1 MSSIKQI
8 SEHSFA
14 AHLNDG
20 QVLTLSNRR
29 EDDINSVLWSVGRS
43 YNWENT
49 PHAIGDFRIVPYGPN
64 NLLPSELRS
73 TVDDNNLAPGII
85 ERQLGLLFGQGVFL
99 YQLAF
104 ENGEIKHIW
113 QQDNEI
119 ESWLSDWDFMSYI
132 KGITTDYLYLKGFF
146 NAIYLTRG
154 YRIGSAPKIS
164 HLEHIPAKNA
174 RLEWADSRKL
184 SDVKHI
190 LVGNFEQNCF
200 DTGIQS
206 FPVYD
211 RRNPARY
218 PVSAAYNST
227 YSFSRDFYS
236 VPPYWG
242 ALRWIVRGSEIPT
255 IFKYVTDNGLNLAYH
270 VHSPFEYWENKR
282 EVIKQMHPEWSE
294 AQVEKRIAELSTQ
307 LLEDLTHVLSGKEN
321 AGKFF
326 HTVDITDETGATHTW
341 KIEAIDQKIKD
352 FVDSQLKIA
361 EASSSAITSG
371 MGLHPSLSNVMVNG
385 KLASGSEMLYAF
397 RLHLLSN
404 VAIAEQAILEQINQA
419 IAFNFPKKNLRLGFY
434 HQSLKAEEAL
444 SSSDRI
450 KNQE

>member
-1 MSSIKQI
+1 MSTTKQI
-8 SEHSFA
+8 SDNSYA
-14 AHLNDG
+14 LHLDDG
-20 QVLTLSNRR
+20 RVFTLSNKRG
-29 EDDINSVLWSVGRS
+29 DDMNSVLWSVGRS
-43 YNWENT
+43 YNWEAA
-49 PHAIGDFRIVPYGPN
+49 PQFVGDYRIVPYGPN

-104 ENGEIKHIW
+104 DNGEIKHLW
-113 QQDNEI
+113 QQDAEI
-119 ESWLSDWDFMSYI
+119 ESWLADWDYLSYI

-154 YRIGSAPKIS
+154 HRIGATAKIAR
-164 HLEHIPAKNA
+164 LEHIPAKNA
-174 RLEWADSRKL
+174 RLEWTDSRRIE
-184 SDVKHI
+184 DVKHI

-200 DTGIQS
+200 DTGVRA

-211 RRNPARY
+211 RRNPARHSA
-218 PVSAAYNST
+218 SAAYNRT

-270 VHSPFEYWENKR
+270 IHSPNEYWDNKR
-282 EVIKQMHPEWSE
+282 DVLKLLHPDWDE
-294 AQVEKRIAELSTQ
+294 AQVEKEISKLSVQ
-307 LLEDLTHVLSGKEN
+307 LLDSLTEVLSGKEN

-326 HTVDITDETGATHTW
+326 HTVDITDETGNTHAW

-450 KNQE
+450 KNQ

>member
-1 MSSIKQI
+1 MSTTKQI
-8 SEHSFA
+8 SDNSFA
-14 AHLNDG
+14 LHLDDG
-20 QVLTLSNRR
+20 RVFTLSNKRG
-29 EDDINSVLWSVGRS
+29 DDMNSVLWSVGRS
-43 YNWENT
+43 YNWESVSQYV
-49 PHAIGDFRIVPYGPN
+49 GDYRIVPYGLN

-104 ENGEIKHIW
+104 DNGEVKHLW
-113 QQDNEI
+113 QQDADI
-119 ESWLSDWDFMSYI
+119 EAWLSDWDFMSYI

-154 YRIGSAPKIS
+154 HRIGATARIS

-174 RLEWADSRKL
+174 RLEWADSRRIA
-184 SDVKHI
+184 DVKHI
-190 LVGNFEQNCF
+190 LVGNFEQNCY
-200 DTGIQS
+200 DTGVRA

-211 RRNPARY
+211 PRNPAKY
-218 PVSAAYNST
+218 PASAAYNHT

-270 VHSPFEYWENKR
+270 IHSPNEYWENKR
-282 EVIKQMHPEWSE
+282 EILKLTHPDWDESN
-294 AQVEKRIAELSTQ
+294 VEQEVAKLSMQ
-307 LLEDLTHVLSGKEN
+307 LLDNLTEVLSGKEN

-326 HTVDITDETGATHTW
+326 HTVDVPDETGTSHAW

-419 IAFNFPKKNLRLGFY
+419 IAFNFPNKNLRLGFY

-450 KNQE
+450 KNQ

>member
-1 MSSIKQI
+1 MSITKQI
-8 SEHSFA
+8 SDNSYA
-14 AHLNDG
+14 LHLDDG
-20 QVLTLSNRR
+20 RVFTLSNRR
-29 EDDINSVLWSVGRS
+29 GDDMNSILWSVGRS
-43 YNWENT
+43 YNWESI
-49 PHAIGDFRIVPYGPN
+49 PQSVGDYRIVPYGLN

-73 TVDDNNLAPGII
+73 IVDDNNLAPGII

-99 YQLAF
+99 YNLTF
-104 ENGEIKHIW
+104 ENGEVQHQW
-113 QQDNEI
+113 QRNADI
-119 ESWLSDWDFMSYI
+119 EAWLSDWDYISYI

-154 YRIGSAPKIS
+154 HRIGQPAKIS

-174 RLEWADSRKL
+174 RLEWTDSRRL

-190 LVGNFEQNCF
+190 LVGNFEQNCV
-200 DTGIQS
+200 DTGVRA

-227 YSFSRDFYS
+227 YSFSRDFYA

-242 ALRWIVRGSEIPT
+242 ALRWIVRGSEIPS

-270 VHSPFEYWENKR
+270 VHSPNGYWENKR
-282 EVIKQMHPEWSE
+282 DVIKLANPEWDASR
-294 AQVEKRIAELSTQ
+294 VEREIANLSVK
-307 LLEDLTHVLSGKEN
+307 LLEDLTEVLSGKEN

-326 HTVDITDETGATHTW
+326 HTVDIVDESGTTHTW

-404 VAIAEQAILEQINQA
+404 VAVAEQAILEQINQA
-419 IAFNFPKKNLRLGFY
+419 IAFNFPDKNLRLGFY
-434 HQSLKAEEAL
+434 HQSLKAEESL
-444 SSSDRI
+444 TSSDRI
-450 KNQE
+450 KNQ

>member
-14 AHLNDG
+14 ALLNDG

-29 EDDINSVLWSVGRS
+29 DDDINSVLWSVGRS

-64 NLLPSELRS
+64 NLLPSVLRS

-104 ENGEIKHIW
+104 EDGEIKHIW

-154 YRIGSAPKIS
+154 HRLGSAPKIS

-190 LVGNFEQNCF
+190 LVGNFEQNCY